1 LFYPMRKHFFS
12 HLWGTARA
20 ACLAVTLLLL
30 SACAP
35 GPAPGG
41 NIPTRAA
48 APTMSMP
55 TQDSTSLPAGTL
67 SSTAGMLSAIPVT
80 GPRVTISNFTFIPDA
95 LSIPVGTTV
104 TWANQDDT
112 VHVVTSVDK
121 LFASQA
127 LDTGDSFSFKF
138 TTPGTYSY
146 FCSLHPKMVGKIIV
160 H

>member
-1 LFYPMRKHFFS
+1 
-12 HLWGTARA
+12 
-20 ACLAVTLLLL
+20 
-30 SACAP
+30 
-35 GPAPGG
+35 
-41 NIPTRAA
+41 
-48 APTMSMP
+48 MSMP
-55 TQDSTSLPAGTL
+55 TQDSTSLPAGTR
-67 SSTAGMLSAIPVT
+67 SPTAGMLSAIPVT

-95 LSIPVGTTV
+95 LSIPAGTTV

-138 TTPGTYSY
+138 TTPGIYSY